1 MHQAHANGRT
11 LCACLYDFLP
21 DLFPFQEHALL
32 YATQETLEQTKSI
45 QRQLA
50 YIGATSTIGAIGA
63 WRKWQSDEDSSDSI
77 DLDTALRLLHDLGF
91 AFRAHNAHRTLIA
104 RDGENLPAPFAAK
117 ILRGLAIDVHGVE
130 HVPPTLWLRRC
141 R

>member
-1 MHQAHANGRT
+1 MPTAAYARMPSRFF
-11 LCACLYDFLP
+11 YP
-21 DLFPFQEHALL
+21 IYSPFQEHALL
-32 YATQETLEQTKSI
+32 YATQETLEQMKSI

-63 WRKWQSDEDSSDSI
+63 WRKWQSGEDSSVSI
-77 DLDTALRLLHDLGF
+77 CLDTALRLLHDLGF
-91 AFRAHNAHRTLIA
+91 ALRTHDTHRALAA
-104 RDGENLPAPFAAK
+104 RNRKDLPAPFAAEVF
-117 ILRGLAIDVHGVE
+117 RGLAIDVHGVE